1 MATDLL
7 YYGGAIPGQHLA
19 TWYGDI
25 NVWMDDNLD
34 NQVARKVTY
43 LNSQLDPETEDYEL
57 SKIDYKSAI
66 VKPQA
71 KKTPGVEV
79 SIGGSGERAKIRRWP
94 AFFVFN
100 ESDINKSPTLYSHY
114 VSACM
119 TAIMRGE
126 DYVWY
131 NGDTRYGIT
140 GMKTTAEANSNGKV
154 AASGGTYNN
163 NGAWLTDDSGDRD
176 IHADLLM
183 GRGLLDSRFRANL
196 KNLFLV
202 GNASSLDA
210 LDQKDPYS
218 DNSTTIAASVCSLFG
233 RTPADPVDSWAIKN
247 DQIDDGYV
255 FICCKNQEAGE
266 ILQARTITID
276 DNYPRRPIGNLEVH
290 LYQDVGIA
298 FHNPNAYVEIA
309 IT

>member
-7 YYGGAIPGQHLA
+7 YYGGAIPGTHLA
-19 TWYGDI
+19 TWYDDI
-25 NVWMDDNLD
+25 NVWLDDNLD

-43 LNSQLDPETEDYEL
+43 LNSQLDPETEDYEI
-57 SKIDYKSAI
+57 SKIDYRSAT
-66 VKPQA
+66 VMPQA

-79 SIGGSGERAKIRRWP
+79 SIGGSGERAKIWRWP
-94 AFFVFN
+94 DFFVFN
-100 ESDINKSPTLYSHY
+100 EADTNKSPTLYSQY

-131 NGDTRYGIT
+131 NGSSRYGIT

-154 AASGGTYNN
+154 TASGGTYNN
-163 NGAWLTDDSGDRD
+163 NGAWLTDDTNRD
-176 IHADLLM
+176 IYEDLRVA
-183 GRGLLDSRFRANL
+183 RGLLDSRFRANL

-202 GNASSLDA
+202 GNANSLDA

-218 DNSTTIAASVCSLFG
+218 TNSTTIAASVCGLFG
-233 RTPADPVDSWAIKN
+233 RTVADPIESWAIRN

-255 FICCKNQEAGE
+255 FIVCKNREAGE
-266 ILQARTITID
+266 ILQARTVTID
-276 DNYPRRPIGNLEVH
+276 DNYPRKPIGNLEVH

-298 FHNPNAYVEIA
+298 FHNANAYVEIA